1 MELVF
6 DRGNDFEAFSSLM
19 VDQLLEKYDATCT
32 GVAYFYFDYRA
43 QDLQTPNQFLATI
56 LRQLFMQTKLSAHLL
71 LELNERYRKDR
82 SQVTIADL
90 LQACKDIRPAF
101 ANCFVAIDGLDESD
115 SKRHRKDI
123 LDALEALELVQFKL
137 VITSRPHPQ
146 DIERRFRKSSQ
157 IRVTACEADIRSFC
171 VSKIDD
177 SEDIRDLI
185 DEKLRDD
192 ILSIMTTNAQGM
204 YVSAMTRT

>member
-1 MELVF
+1 M
-6 DRGNDFEAFSSLM
+6 
-19 VDQLLEKYDATCT
+19 
-32 GVAYFYFDYRA
+32 AYFYFDYRA

-56 LRQLFMQTKLSAHLL
+56 LRQLFIQTNASARLL
-71 LELNERYRKDR
+71 FELYEKCRKDR

-90 LQACKDIRPAF
+90 LQVCKDIRPAF

-123 LDALEALELVQFKL
+123 LGILEALELAQFKL

-146 DIERRFRKSSQ
+146 DIERRFRKASQ
-157 IRVTACEADIRSFC
+157 IRVIACEADIRRFC

-185 DEKLRDD
+185 DDKLRDD
-192 ILSIMTTNAQGM
+192 ILSTMSINAQGM
-204 YVSAMTRT
+204 YVSNDD